1 MNRYLERTLNGFMLI
16 ILEILLFYSIG
27 TVIRNI
33 IGIENGS
40 EKLFYTIK
48 GISFPFGILMFT
60 YFIRGLYTFNSYLIW
75 EEIRRILS
83 ACVVTAMVV
92 LFVYLYSEK
101 GDKMLWFMST
111 MIIFMPLS
119 VLLRYF
125 YRTVTFKLKLLV
137 SNVGIIGTGF
147 QGEEFY
153 NIVSN
158 HPFSTCN
165 VKGFIS
171 YEKDDGKKFKN
182 GNYLGNYNNIEEI
195 INKQG
200 LNEIVIAVPRINR
213 NELGEIIKKLEGKI
227 SKVKFIPDMYGLM
240 TFSTEVNDYERV
252 LTITAKHG
260 LLSPIKRV
268 YKRAF
273 DIVFGI
279 VGILMLIPISIV
291 AFITIK
297 LEDGG
302 NVFFTQGRIGYKGKR
317 IKIFK
322 FRTMIKNAEKKL
334 EELMRDN
341 PAIKEEYL
349 TNKKL
354 ENDPRITKIG
364 NILRKT
370 SLDEFPQFINV
381 IKGEMSIVGPRPY
394 LEREKADMGDKYDS
408 VILTKPGIT
417 GLWQASGRSELEFS
431 ERLVLDQYY
440 IRNWTLW
447 FDIVIILKTIRA
459 VFNKTGAK

>member
-1 MNRYLERTLNGFMLI
+1 MNRYLERSLNGVMLI
-16 ILEILLFYSIG
+16 ILETLLFYLIG
-27 TVIRNI
+27 TVIRSI
-33 IGIENGS
+33 FGIENGT

-48 GISFPFGILMFT
+48 GVSFPFGILMFT
-60 YFIRGLYTFNSYLIW
+60 YIIRGLYTFNSYLIW

-83 ACVVTAMVV
+83 ACIVTTMVV

-101 GDKMLWFMST
+101 GDKMLWFIST
-111 MIIFMPLS
+111 MLIFMPLS
-119 VLLRYF
+119 VMLRYF
-125 YRTVTFKLKLLV
+125 YRIALFKLNLLV

-171 YEKDDGKKFKN
+171 YEKDDKKKFKN

-200 LNEIVIAVPRINR
+200 LNEVVIAVPRINR

-273 DIVFGI
+273 DIMFGMI
-279 VGILMLIPISIV
+279 GIIMLIPISAIV
-291 AFITIK
+291 YIAIK

-302 NVFFTQGRIGYKGKR
+302 NAFFTQKRIGYKGKKIR
-317 IKIFK
+317 IYK
-322 FRTMIKNAEKKL
+322 FRTMIKDAEKKL

-349 TNKKL
+349 KNKKL

-381 IKGEMSIVGPRPY
+381 IKGEMSVVGPRPY
-394 LEREKADMGDKYDS
+394 LEREKEDMGDKYES

>member
-1 MNRYLERTLNGFMLI
+1 MNRYLERFLNGVFLL
-16 ILEILLFYSIG
+16 ILETLLFYLIG
-27 TVIRNI
+27 TIVRKAF
-33 IGIENGS
+33 GIENGV
-40 EKLFYTIK
+40 EKLFYTLK
-48 GISFPFGILMFT
+48 GVSFPFGILLFA
-60 YFIRGLYTFNSYLIW
+60 YFIRGLYSFNTYLVW

-83 ACVVTAMVV
+83 GCIITIMLV

-101 GDKMLWFMST
+101 VDKMMWFVFSM
-111 MIIFMPLS
+111 MVFMPLS
-119 VLLRYF
+119 ILLRYF
-125 YRTVTFKLKLLV
+125 YRIIAFKSKMLV

-165 VKGFIS
+165 IKGFIS
-171 YEKDDGKKFKN
+171 YEKDDGEKFKS
-182 GNYLGNYNNIEEI
+182 GNYLGNYNKIEEI
-195 INKQG
+195 INEKG

-260 LLSPIKRV
+260 LLSPIKKV
-268 YKRAF
+268 YKRVF
-273 DIVFGI
+273 DIFMGVIGI
-279 VGILMLIPISIV
+279 IMLIPISIAV
-291 AFITIK
+291 GIAIK
-297 LEDGG
+297 IEDGG
-302 NVFFTQGRIGYKGKR
+302 NIMFTQKRIGYKGKKIR
-317 IKIFK
+317 IYK
-322 FRTMIKNAEKKL
+322 FRTMMKDAEKKL
-334 EELMRDN
+334 EEMMRDN
-341 PAIKEEYL
+341 PAIREEYL

-354 ENDPRITKIG
+354 ENDPRITKVG

-394 LEREKADMGDKYDS
+394 LEREKEDMGDKYES

>member
-1 MNRYLERTLNGFMLI
+1 
-16 ILEILLFYSIG
+16 
-27 TVIRNI
+27 
-33 IGIENGS
+33 
-40 EKLFYTIK
+40 
-48 GISFPFGILMFT
+48 
-60 YFIRGLYTFNSYLIW
+60 
-75 EEIRRILS
+75 
-83 ACVVTAMVV
+83 
-92 LFVYLYSEK
+92 
-101 GDKMLWFMST
+101 
-111 MIIFMPLS
+111 
-119 VLLRYF
+119 
-125 YRTVTFKLKLLV
+125 
-137 SNVGIIGTGF
+137 
-147 QGEEFY
+147 
-153 NIVSN
+153 
-158 HPFSTCN
+158 
-165 VKGFIS
+165 
-171 YEKDDGKKFKN
+171 
-182 GNYLGNYNNIEEI
+182 
-195 INKQG
+195 
-200 LNEIVIAVPRINR
+200 
-213 NELGEIIKKLEGKI
+213 
-227 SKVKFIPDMYGLM
+227 MYGLM

-291 AFITIK
+291 AFIAIK

-302 NVFFTQGRIGYKGKR
+302 NAMFTQKRIGYKGK
-317 IKIFK
+317 KIMIYK
-322 FRTMIKNAEKKL
+322 FRTMIKDAEKKL
-334 EELMRDN
+334 EELMKEN
-341 PAIKEEYL
+341 PSIREEYL
-349 TNKKL
+349 KNKKL

-394 LEREKADMGDKYDS
+394 LEREKEDMGDKYDS

-447 FDIVIILKTIRA
+447 FDIVIILKTIKA